1 MILMKKYFPLFF
13 LLLLFQP
20 SWSQDRTFGS
30 LPMLQKKQTSFVNKT
45 ISSVDSVQYR
55 RVLNIYNRLVQA
67 RGDFRYPVPKF
78 NLSTTEEHCAFMDYK
93 LLEIQLE
100 VKALGVCNSFGDNSE
115 SAVAFLLAHELT
127 HYYEKHGWRS
137 SFAEDFKDLKV
148 SSLVVNNVADETAN
162 ETEADYLGGFLTYSA
177 GYGLFDKG
185 SAVIQNLYK
194 AYGLKDALPGYP
206 SLVDRQKLSQ
216 RTAEKIKSL
225 VDVFEM
231 ANLLTAIGN
240 YPQAYEYYRYI
251 LVDYQSREIY
261 NNLGVTALM
270 DGLQRFKA
278 DELKYRYPI
287 ELDLE
292 SSNNKG
298 QNDQDARSILL
309 QKAIL
314 QFDAAISLDP
324 DYAPAYLNKAIAFA
338 LMGDAVRARFY
349 ADVEARE
356 AAKKPKEY
364 AKTLVDIDVL
374 LGILEAN
381 AGNNSKAKA
390 LFKSAAEA
398 GSALAVINQKI
409 LQKQSTDPSERD
421 LIKITQAERIDGQ
434 SVDDIAKNPKYNSNM
449 SIIISDQYQFLRN
462 PEIGKLS
469 KLYISQQAGI
479 DNKLTII
486 HLTSPDYKDKTA
498 ANIGIGDDVA
508 SILKNYGAPKRTL
521 ETPRGQILVYVK
533 QLFIINKEGQLEKWA
548 NYLSTSR

>member
-1 MILMKKYFPLFF
+1 
-13 LLLLFQP
+13 
-20 SWSQDRTFGS
+20 
-30 LPMLQKKQTSFVNKT
+30 
-45 ISSVDSVQYR
+45 
-55 RVLNIYNRLVQA
+55 
-67 RGDFRYPVPKF
+67 
-78 NLSTTEEHCAFMDYK
+78 MDYK

-100 VKALGVCNSFGDNSE
+100 VKALEVCNSFGADSE
-115 SAVAFLLAHELT
+115 SAMAFLLAHELT

-148 SSLVVNNVADETAN
+148 SSTLINNTVDEAAN

-185 SAVIQNLYK
+185 SVVIQNLYK
-194 AYGLKDALPGYP
+194 AYGLKDLLPGYP

-240 YPQAYEYYRYI
+240 YTEAYEYYRYI

-270 DGLQRFKA
+270 DALQRFKT

-292 SSNNKG
+292 STGNKG
-298 QNDQDARSILL
+298 QDDQNPRTILL

-338 LMGDAVRARFY
+338 LLNDPVRARFY
-349 ADVEARE
+349 ADIEARQ
-356 AAKKPKEY
+356 AAKANEY
-364 AKTLVDIDVL
+364 AKTLVDIDLL

-381 AGNNSKAKA
+381 AGNDGKAKA
-390 LFKSAAEA
+390 LFKSAADA

-409 LQKQSTDPSERD
+409 LQKKSLDATDRG
-421 LIKITQAERIDGQ
+421 LANIALTERIDGQ
-434 SVDDIAKNPKYNSNM
+434 SLDDIAMDPKIYPNLT
-449 SIIISDQYQFLRN
+449 IDISDQFQFNQN
-462 PEIGKLS
+462 PKIGKSS
-469 KLYISQQAGI
+469 KLYVSRQAGVN
-479 DNKLTII
+479 NKPTLI
-486 HLTSPDYKDKTA
+486 HITSLGYTDKTA
-498 ANIGIGDDVA
+498 ANIGIGDDRA
-508 SILKNYGAPKRTL
+508 TILKNYGTPKRTL
-521 ETPRGQILVYVK
+521 ETPRGQILVYDK
-533 QLFIINKEGQLEKWA
+533 QLFIVNKEGKLERWA
-548 NYLSTSR
+548 NYLSPKSK